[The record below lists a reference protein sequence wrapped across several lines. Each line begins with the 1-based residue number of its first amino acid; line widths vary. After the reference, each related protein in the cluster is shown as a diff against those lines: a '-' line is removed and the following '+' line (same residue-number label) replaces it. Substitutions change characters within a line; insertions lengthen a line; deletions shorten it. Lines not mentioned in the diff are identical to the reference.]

1 MEVLAQLFCLFLLWL
16 PGEGNRGWSS
26 PALLSLSPGKRIT
39 LTCKSSQSV
48 STYLACYQQIPGK
61 APKFLIYGAS
71 TIDTGIPSQF
81 SGSGSGTD
89 LTLTIRSLE
98 PEDFAVY
105 HCYQY
110 GNGCS
115 TWPCKFLGIQ
125 TFHFE
130 HVQMCT
136 EPIYSNTMTS
146 N

>member
-1 MEVLAQLFCLFLLWL
+1 
-16 PGEGNRGWSS
+16 
-26 PALLSLSPGKRIT
+26 
-39 LTCKSSQSV
+39 V

-115 TWPCKFLGIQ
+115 TVIQHETRTYLGPLLYFAHTSCFLYGQLLCSVAASFWKYFSKKHMLTLFTLISEI
-125 TFHFE
+125 FL
-130 HVQMCT
+130 
-136 EPIYSNTMTS
+136 
-146 N
+146 